1 MKYANITPM
10 AKRKYAEIPVDR
22 IKVLNPRTRDRA
34 QFKENVRS
42 IKEVG
47 LLKPVVVNGRNFKRT
62 GYYELVCGQGRFL
75 AYKELGRARILAEII
90 SCSKK
95 EALLYSLVE
104 NIARIPPR
112 TMWFAREVQRMHDAG
127 LDIAQIAKIVGKGS
141 NWVRK
146 YVKLVEQGE
155 ARLIRG
161 VEQGLF
167 PISFAL
173 MVAQSDNSTVQ
184 NVLMD
189 AFDNGIVT
197 SGNFDTVRK
206 VLDQR
211 TDLGKDPAA
220 RGKKSG
226 RKAALA
232 QLKSGIAKST
242 REKASFVRQAK
253 DKENR
258 LMALL
263 DGVNTLWKDKGFVSL
278 VKAEGLGHRPKLEG
292 QYGV

>member
-1 MKYANITPM
+1 MRSAKITPM

-22 IKVLNPRTRDRA
+22 IKVLNPRNRDRT
-34 QFKENVRS
+34 QFRQNVRS

-47 LLKPVVVNGRNFKRT
+47 LLKPVVVNARNYKKT
-62 GYYELVCGQGRFL
+62 GSYELVCGQGRFL
-75 AYKELGRARILAEII
+75 AFKQLGRSRIPAEVI

-104 NIARIPPR
+104 NIARVPPG
-112 TMWFAREVQRMHDAG
+112 TMWFAREVKRMHDAG
-127 LDIAQIAKIVGKGS
+127 WGIKQIADIVGKS
-141 NWVRK
+141 PDWIRK

-167 PISFAL
+167 PITFAL
-173 MVAQSDNSTVQ
+173 MVAQSDNSMVQ

-189 AFDNGIVT
+189 AFDSGIVT

-206 VLDQR
+206 VLER
-211 TDLGKDPAA
+211 RVGLGRDPSA
-220 RGKKSG
+220 RAKGSS
-226 RKAALA
+226 RKIALA
-232 QLKSGIAKST
+232 QLKSDIAKRT
-242 REKASFVRQAK
+242 KDQASYVRQAK
-253 DKENR
+253 GKENR

-263 DGVNTLWKDKGFVSL
+263 DAVSVLWKDKELLALLRS
-278 VKAEGLGHRPKLEG
+278 EGLYKRPQLEG

>member
-1 MKYANITPM
+1 MRFAEIRPM
-10 AKRKYAEIPVDR
+10 AQRKYAQIPVER
-22 IKVLNPRTRDRA
+22 IKVLNPRNRDRA

-47 LLKPVVVNGRNFKRT
+47 LLKPVVVNERNFKRT
-62 GYYELVCGQGRFL
+62 GHYELVCGQGRYL
-75 AYKELGRARILAEII
+75 AYKQLGRARIPAEII
-90 SCSKK
+90 SCGKK
-95 EALLYSLVE
+95 EVLLYSLVE
-104 NIARIPPR
+104 NIARVPPG
-112 TMWFAREVQRMHDAG
+112 TMWFAREVKRMHDAG
-127 LDIAQIAKIVGKGS
+127 WGFEQIAKIVGKGS
-141 NWVRK
+141 KWVRK

-155 ARLIRG
+155 ARLIKG

-189 AFDNGIVT
+189 AFDSGIVT
-197 SGNFDTVRK
+197 SGNFETVRK
-206 VLDQR
+206 VLER
-211 TDLGKDPAA
+211 RIGLGKDPSA
-220 RGKKSG
+220 RVKGTG

-263 DGVNTLWKDKGFVSL
+263 DGVNTLWKDKGL
-278 VKAEGLGHRPKLEG
+278 VVLVESEGLGERPQLEG

>member
-1 MKYANITPM
+1 MKFANITPM

-22 IKVLNPRTRDRA
+22 IKVLNPRTRNRA

-47 LLKPVVVNGRNFKRT
+47 LLKPVVVNGRNFRRT

-75 AYKELGRARILAEII
+75 AYKQLGRARIPAEII

-104 NIARIPPR
+104 NIARVPPA
-112 TMWFAREVQRMHDAG
+112 TMWFAREVKRMHDAG
-127 LDIAQIAKIVGKGS
+127 WDFGQIAKIVGKGS
-141 NWVRK
+141 KWVRK

-173 MVAQSDNSTVQ
+173 MVAESDNSTIQ

-197 SGNFDTVRK
+197 SGNFETVRK

-220 RGKKSG
+220 KGGGSG
-226 RKAALA
+226 RKVALA

-258 LMALL
+258 LMTLL
-263 DGVNTLWKDKGFVSL
+263 DGVNTLWKDKEL
-278 VKAEGLGHRPKLEG
+278 VRMVETEGLGQRPKLEG